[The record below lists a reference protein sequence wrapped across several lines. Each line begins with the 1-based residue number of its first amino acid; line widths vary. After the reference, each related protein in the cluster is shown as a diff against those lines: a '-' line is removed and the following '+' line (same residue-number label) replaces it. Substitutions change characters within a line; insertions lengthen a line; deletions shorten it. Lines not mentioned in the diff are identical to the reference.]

1 MKQTII
7 MIICIIILIGG
18 GIAEIKYL
26 EKTSIYLSS
35 DMDYIRNTIDNNNY
49 ELAKEQIEKS
59 FKTWTDTK
67 NIWNMFVIHDEID
80 DIEEALVE
88 LKEYV
93 KFENKEECFVAIEKI
108 KKDLEHTVKREKVLI
123 DNIL

>member
-7 MIICIIILIGG
+7 MIICVIILIGG

-26 EKTSIYLSS
+26 EKTSVFLSS
-35 DMDYIRNTIDNNNY
+35 DMDYIRNAIQNDNY
-49 ELAKEQIEKS
+49 ELANKQMEKS
-59 FKTWTDTK
+59 FKSWTDTK
-67 NIWNMFVIHDEID
+67 KVWNMFIIHEEID

-88 LKEYV
+88 LKEYL
-93 KFENKEECFVAIEKI
+93 KFENKEECIVAIEKV
-108 KKDLEHTVKREKVLI
+108 KKDLEHSVKRQKVLL

>member
-7 MIICIIILIGG
+7 MIICVIILIGG

-26 EKTSIYLSS
+26 EKTSVFLSS
-35 DMDYIRNTIDNNNY
+35 DMDYIRNAIQNDNY
-49 ELAKEQIEKS
+49 ELANKQMEKS
-59 FKTWTDTK
+59 FKSWTDTK
-67 NIWNMFVIHDEID
+67 KVWNMFIIHEEID

-88 LKEYV
+88 LKEYL
-93 KFENKEECFVAIEKI
+93 KFENKEECIVAIEKV
-108 KKDLEHTVKREKVLI
+108 KKDLEHSVKRQKVSL

>member
-7 MIICIIILIGG
+7 MIICVIILIGG

-26 EKTSIYLSS
+26 DKTSVFLSS
-35 DMDYIRNTIDNNNY
+35 DMDYIKNAIENDNY
-49 ELAKEQIEKS
+49 ELANKQMEKS

-67 NIWNMFVIHDEID
+67 KVWNVFIIHEEVD
-80 DIEEALVE
+80 DIEEALIE
-88 LKEYV
+88 LKEYL
-93 KFENKEECFVAIEKI
+93 KFENKEECIVALEKV
-108 KKDLEHTVKREKVLI
+108 KKDLEHSVKRQEISI